1 MTEAEEKID
10 KFISYKNTDH
20 DNPYDDPE
28 FLKLEEII
36 CFIMAY
42 KKPYRRSTIKSL
54 KNYRGRLKKRCRG
67 CTRFPDSCEDIKG
80 TLTTVDPIIHEGI
93 VIVPHRYKHGKQ
105 WEDSCRVL
113 LLKQRVT
120 KEIRGPKVSIR
131 GGTAKISI
139 DN

>member
-1 MTEAEEKID
+1 MTTVKKID

-28 FLKLEEII
+28 FLKLEEIV

-42 KKPYRRSTIKSL
+42 KKPYKRSTVKSL

-67 CTRFPDSCEDIKG
+67 CTRFPDNCETFKDIVKTVSPMVVVKG
-80 TLTTVDPIIHEGI
+80 NIIKLRGTKI
-93 VIVPHRYKHGKQ
+93 AKKWV
-105 WEDSCRVL
+105 DSCRVL
-113 LLKQRVT
+113 LLKTRAT
-120 KEIRGPKVSIR
+120 KEIRGPKVRIR

>member
-1 MTEAEEKID
+1 MTEAEQKTD
-10 KFISYKNTDH
+10 KFISYKDTDH
-20 DNPYDDPE
+20 ENPYDDPE

-42 KKPYRRSTIKSL
+42 KKPYRRDTIKSL

-67 CTRFPDSCEDIKG
+67 CTRLPNECEQHWITMNIEPPIVVNGETIRKI
-80 TLTTVDPIIHEGI
+80 TYTT
-93 VIVPHRYKHGKQ
+93 GKK
-105 WEDSCRVL
+105 WKDSCRVL

-120 KEIRGPKVSIR
+120 KEIRGPIVRIV
-131 GGTAKISI
+131 GGTAKVTI